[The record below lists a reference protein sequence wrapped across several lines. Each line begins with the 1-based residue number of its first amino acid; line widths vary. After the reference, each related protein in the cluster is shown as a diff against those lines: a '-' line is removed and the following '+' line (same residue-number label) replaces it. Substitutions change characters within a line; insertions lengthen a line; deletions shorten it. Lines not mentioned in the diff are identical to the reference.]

1 MNIGLVLAGGMAK
14 GAYQIGVLKAI
25 DSFVPREA
33 IQYISCA
40 SIGVL
45 NGYAY
50 ATGNLDKAEAMW
62 RNFCKDGSRKLITQ
76 VLKSNLLQDY
86 IFDLYSPQHTLP
98 CTLYASLM
106 DIGHRNIVYKDLS
119 CVPQEQNP
127 LYLKV
132 SVAMPVYNRSVSID
146 DAAYYDGAVI
156 DNIPIYPLLKHN
168 LDYIICVYF
177 DENCSKFESTEV
189 DNRIIKVTFPGDGVL
204 KRSVVFS
211 RENIDAM
218 IQEGYD
224 RAMFL
229 LSSVFAKEYNN
240 LEHIY
245 RMIQVVNH
253 NNKSASFRITGDVLV
268 SNINR
273 IVQKL
278 TRKKIL

>member
-25 DSFVPREA
+25 DSFVPREM
-33 IQYISCA
+33 IKYISCA
-40 SIGVL
+40 SVGVL

-50 ATGNLDKAEAMW
+50 AAGNLEQGEAMW
-62 RNFCKDGSRKLITQ
+62 RDICKGGDKLLITR
-76 VLKSNLLQDY
+76 VLKSNLLQEY
-86 IFDLYSPQHTLP
+86 IGDLYQPGHPLW
-98 CTLYASLM
+98 CKFYASLM
-106 DIGHRNIVYKDLS
+106 DLGHRNIVYKELS
-119 CVPQEQNP
+119 GVPQEQIP
-127 LYLKV
+127 LYLKA

-146 DAAYYDGAVI
+146 ETTYYDGAVI
-156 DNIPIYPLLKHN
+156 DNIPVYPLLKHD
-168 LDYIICVYF
+168 LDYMICVYY
-177 DENCSKFESTEV
+177 DENCSKFENTEV
-189 DNRIIKVTFPGDGVL
+189 DNRIIKITFPGDGVL

-211 RENIDAM
+211 QESIDTM

-229 LSSVFAKEYNN
+229 LSSVFAKGYNN

-253 NNKSASFRITGDVLV
+253 NNKNTSFRITGDVLV
-268 SNINR
+268 TNINR

-278 TRKKIL
+278 TKKRIL